1 MAYEHDVFVSYKRDL
16 ETLHWLGEH
25 FVPLLAHRL
34 SLELGREV
42 DIYVHEITAHIPP
55 GASWPLELGREL
67 ASSRTLIALWTRTYF
82 NSRWCTEEMC
92 RMLAREKETGCRTA
106 ENSYG
111 LVVPMVIH
119 DGEDFPQD
127 LEHVQR
133 IELRRVYNTR
143 MRRDSAR
150 AEELSDILD
159 QTVVGLARA
168 IRTAPPWRKEWPET
182 EATRF
187 FRAYHRA
194 EKPLQQ
200 VIPRFQAR

>member
-42 DIYVHEITAHIPP
+42 DIYVHEITAHITP

-133 IELRRVYNTR
+133 IELKRVYNTR

-150 AEELSDILD
+150 AEELSDIFYCLRNSLMSCTSMHLKPKSASTPSRMT
-159 QTVVGLARA
+159 QRSRYSVGCE
-168 IRTAPPWRKEWPET
+168 IPENCALS
-182 EATRF
+182 EG
-187 FRAYHRA
+187 
-194 EKPLQQ
+194 
-200 VIPRFQAR
+200 